1 MSYNLYFILV
11 KKKTSMRE
19 IWHQKYQ
26 YDNSEFLAS
35 PIKCSKT
42 TADFIFQAKQT
53 IGENKYK

>member
-1 MSYNLYFILV
+1 
-11 KKKTSMRE
+11 MRE